1 MTHETRAI
9 LVNDVV
15 TVGTDDFTVTLIVSR
30 PHEPD
35 IERDMEVIKGEV
47 ERLLPG
53 WVKTK
58 IQAGE
63 P

>member
-15 TVGTDDFTVTLIVSR
+15 TVGSDDFTVTLILSR
-30 PHEPD
+30 PVAPVLQ
-35 IERDMEVIKGEV
+35 RDMETIRAEI

-53 WVKTK
+53 WVKPK
-58 IQAGE
+58 IQAGD

>member
-1 MTHETRAI
+1 MTTQTRSI

-15 TVGTDDFTVTLIVSR
+15 TVGSDDFTVTLILSR
-30 PHEPD
+30 PIEPELD
-35 IERDMEVIKGEV
+35 RDMQIIKAEI

-53 WVKTK
+53 WIRSK
-58 IQAGE
+58 IQAGD

>member
-1 MTHETRAI
+1 MTQQTRSI

-35 IERDMEVIKGEV
+35 TDRDMEVIKGEIA
-47 ERLLPG
+47 RLLPA

-58 IQAGE
+58 IQAGD